1 MESQSLSI
9 ETIWH
14 SLIREALNL
23 TNNLNILAIGKNAR
37 SAAFSLSETSDQVIS
52 ETLALFSSLIQKNRA
67 KILEANDEDVKLALL
82 NNANKASIDR
92 LRLNEDRID
101 SLQNV
106 MLNVAKQ
113 KSPVDQILET
123 VIRPNG
129 LKISKVTTPIGVIGV
144 IFESR
149 PNVFCDAAALCL
161 KSKNS
166 SILKPGSDAL
176 NTVQAL
182 YDVLLQALTDKKMP
196 ENCVQI
202 LGSGNRQEVKEL
214 VGMPD
219 YVDVVIPRGGRSL
232 VEFIKNEAKVPV
244 FAHLEGIV
252 HIYVHEQAD
261 FDLTKAVV
269 LNSKSRRP
277 GICGAVETLLIDKG
291 FHEKHGE
298 NLINFLISQGIEI
311 RANKKLFNNNFII
324 DIVENDY
331 GFEFLD
337 NILAVKIVEDIDSAI
352 SHIRNYGSNHTD
364 CILTENKSASELFFK
379 RLDSSILL
387 CNASTQFADGG
398 EFGFGAEIGIST
410 NKLHARGPIGAQH
423 LVSFQ
428 YHVNGNG
435 TLRP

>member
-1 MESQSLSI
+1 M
-9 ETIWH
+9 
-14 SLIREALNL
+14 
-23 TNNLNILAIGKNAR
+23 
-37 SAAFSLSETSDQVIS
+37 SLSEISDQVIS
-52 ETLALFSSLIQKNRA
+52 ETLALFSSLIKKNSA
-67 KILEANDEDVKLALL
+67 KILKANDEDVKLALL
-82 NNANKASIDR
+82 NNATKASIDR
-92 LRLNEDRID
+92 LSLNESRIN
-101 SLQNV
+101 SLQSV

-123 VIRPNG
+123 EIRPNG

-176 NTVQAL
+176 KTVQVL
-182 YDVLLQALTDKKMP
+182 YEVLVQALTDKGMP

-214 VGMPD
+214 VSMPD
-219 YVDVVIPRGGRSL
+219 YIDVVIPRGGRSL
-232 VEFIKNEAKVPV
+232 VEFIKSEAKVPV

-252 HIYVHEQAD
+252 HIYVHDQAD

-311 RANKKLFNNNFII
+311 RANKKLFNNKSIV
-324 DIVENDY
+324 DIAESDY
-331 GFEFLD
+331 GYEFLE
-337 NILAVKIVEDIDSAI
+337 NILAVKVVEDIDSAI
-352 SHIRNYGSNHTD
+352 SHIRHFGSNHTD
-364 CILTENKSASELFFK
+364 CILTEDKSARDLFFK
-379 RLDSSILL
+379 KLDSSILL

-423 LVSFQ
+423 LVSFL
-428 YHVNGNG
+428 YHVNGEG

>member
-1 MESQSLSI
+1 MSD
-9 ETIWH
+9 
-14 SLIREALNL
+14 
-23 TNNLNILAIGKNAR
+23 NLNILTIGKNAR

-182 YDVLLQALTDKKMP
+182 YDVLLQALTDKEMP

-214 VGMPD
+214 VSMPD

-311 RANKKLFNNNFII
+311 RADKNLFNNKFIV

>member
-1 MESQSLSI
+1 M
-9 ETIWH
+9 
-14 SLIREALNL
+14 

-182 YDVLLQALTDKKMP
+182 YDVLLQALTAKKMP

-232 VEFIKNEAKVPV
+232 VEFIKSEAKVPV

-291 FHEKHGE
+291 FHDKHGE
-298 NLINFLISQGIEI
+298 NLVNFLISQGIEI

>member
-1 MESQSLSI
+1 MSD
-9 ETIWH
+9 
-14 SLIREALNL
+14 NF
-23 TNNLNILAIGKNAR
+23 NILKVGKNAR
-37 SAAFSLSETSDQVIS
+37 SAALHLSEMSDEVVS
-52 ETLALFSSLIQKNRA
+52 ETLVLFSMLIQKNKA
-67 KILEANDEDVKLALL
+67 KILEANDKDIKLAIQ
-82 NNANKASIDR
+82 NNASQASIDR
-92 LRLNEDRID
+92 LTLNKDRIN
-101 SLQNV
+101 SLESV
-106 MLNVAKQ
+106 MLDVAKQ
-113 KSPVDQILET
+113 KSPVDQTLET

-129 LKISKVTTPIGVIGV
+129 LQIKKVTTPIGVIGV

-176 NTVQAL
+176 KTVEAL
-182 YDVLLQALTDKKMP
+182 YEILDLALTDKGMP

-202 LGSGNRQEVKEL
+202 LRSGKREEVKKL
-214 VGMPD
+214 VSMTD

-232 VEFIKNEAKVPV
+232 VEFIKSEAKVPV

-252 HIYVHEQAD
+252 HIYVHNKAD
-261 FDLTKAVV
+261 LDVAKAVV

-277 GICGAVETLLIDKG
+277 GICGAVETLLIDKE
-291 FHEKHGE
+291 FHDKYGE
-298 NLINFLISQGIEI
+298 ELINFLIAQGIEI
-311 RANKKLFNNNFII
+311 RANKQLFNNKFIVNI
-324 DIVENDY
+324 SSSDY
-331 GFEFLD
+331 GFEFLE
-337 NILAVKIVEDIDSAI
+337 NIMAVKVVENIDSAI
-352 SHIRNYGSNHTD
+352 LHIRNFGSNHTD
-364 CILTENKSASELFFK
+364 CILTNDKSARELFFK
-379 RLDSSILL
+379 KLDSSILL

-410 NKLHARGPIGAQH
+410 GKLHARGPIGAQH

>member
-1 MESQSLSI
+1 MSD
-9 ETIWH
+9 
-14 SLIREALNL
+14 
-23 TNNLNILAIGKNAR
+23 NLNILTIGKNAR

-92 LRLNEDRID
+92 LRLNENRID
-101 SLQNV
+101 SLQDV

-182 YDVLLQALTDKKMP
+182 YDLLVQALTDKRMP

-214 VGMPD
+214 VSMPD

-311 RANKKLFNNNFII
+311 RADKNLFNNKFIV

-364 CILTENKSASELFFK
+364 CILTENKSVSELFFK

-435 TLRP
+435 ALRP

>member
-1 MESQSLSI
+1 M
-9 ETIWH
+9 
-14 SLIREALNL
+14 

-311 RANKKLFNNNFII
+311 RANKKVFNNNFII

>member
-1 MESQSLSI
+1 MSD
-9 ETIWH
+9 
-14 SLIREALNL
+14 
-23 TNNLNILAIGKNAR
+23 NLNILTIGKNAR

-182 YDVLLQALTDKKMP
+182 YDVLLQALTDKEMP

-214 VGMPD
+214 VSMPD

-311 RANKKLFNNNFII
+311 RANKKLFNNKFIV
-324 DIVENDY
+324 DIVEKDY

>member
-1 MESQSLSI
+1 
-9 ETIWH
+9 
-14 SLIREALNL
+14 
-23 TNNLNILAIGKNAR
+23 
-37 SAAFSLSETSDQVIS
+37 
-52 ETLALFSSLIQKNRA
+52 
-67 KILEANDEDVKLALL
+67 
-82 NNANKASIDR
+82 
-92 LRLNEDRID
+92 
-101 SLQNV
+101 
-106 MLNVAKQ
+106 
-113 KSPVDQILET
+113 
-123 VIRPNG
+123 
-129 LKISKVTTPIGVIGV
+129 
-144 IFESR
+144 
-149 PNVFCDAAALCL
+149 
-161 KSKNS
+161 
-166 SILKPGSDAL
+166 
-176 NTVQAL
+176 
-182 YDVLLQALTDKKMP
+182 MP

>member
-1 MESQSLSI
+1 MS
-9 ETIWH
+9 
-14 SLIREALNL
+14 
-23 TNNLNILAIGKNAR
+23 NNLDILTIGKNAR

-52 ETLALFSSLIQKNRA
+52 ETLVLFSSLIQKKRA
-67 KILEANDEDVKLALL
+67 KILEANDEDVRLALL

-176 NTVQAL
+176 KTVQAL
-182 YDVLLQALTDKKMP
+182 YDVFLQALTDKRMP

-214 VGMPD
+214 VSMPD
-219 YVDVVIPRGGRSL
+219 YLDVVIPRGGRSL

-291 FHEKHGE
+291 FHEKHGK

-311 RANKKLFNNNFII
+311 RANKKLFNNKFIV
-324 DIVENDY
+324 DIAETDY
-331 GFEFLD
+331 GCEFLD